1 MPSPMEGGHM
11 RQSVQEW
18 TKQNL
23 WDIAFK
29 KFEVTWFAL
38 TDISNFKFYFKSFKG
53 CIPQILLGPL
63 LNTLVHIKYLLLE
76 IQRRIW
82 LKWIFQLDWLDF
94 HGKVSLRGNCALRM
108 SPNFASNIP
117 RLFSI
122 VTKIIHKFSD
132 DFRGNIS

>member
-38 TDISNFKFYFKSFKG
+38 TDISNFKFYFKSSTNFTWSITEYFG
-53 CIPQILLGPL
+53 SYQIPAFG
-63 LNTLVHIKYLLLE
+63 NT
-76 IQRRIW
+76 
-82 LKWIFQLDWLDF
+82 
-94 HGKVSLRGNCALRM
+94 
-108 SPNFASNIP
+108 
-117 RLFSI
+117 
-122 VTKIIHKFSD
+122 TK
-132 DFRGNIS
+132 NLA